1 MSIID
6 TYQKRIKLENILYEL
21 GRVAVA
27 FSGGVDSSLLL
38 AEAAA
43 ILGKENIFALTA
55 DSPLMTA
62 RDRTYA
68 SQVAERLGFA
78 VQWVPFDELNMPK
91 VAANGPERCYYC
103 KYARFQALLE
113 LAAAQNAHL
122 LHGEN
127 ADDAGDY
134 RPGLRAA
141 RELGVRAPLAEA
153 GLDKTDVRILAKE
166 LGLPNWDL
174 PSDACLATRFPVNMP
189 LTRDALE
196 RVQRAEQAIR
206 PLLGNLQLR
215 LRDHGSLARLEV
227 AEEALTTLVQEPLR
241 SEIIRQLKTAGYHY
255 VTLDLE
261 GYRMGSTNE
270 RTAS

>member
-1 MSIID
+1 MFIID
-6 TYQKRIKLENILYEL
+6 IQHKRIKLENILHEL

-38 AEAAA
+38 AASIAT
-43 ILGKENIFALTA
+43 LGKENTWALTA
-55 DSPLMTA
+55 NSPLMTA
-62 RDRTYA
+62 RDRTYV
-68 SQVAERLGFA
+68 SQLAEQLGIA
-78 VQWVPFDELNMPK
+78 VQWVPFDELNRPK

-153 GLDKTDVRILAKE
+153 GRWKAAVY
-166 LGLPNWDL
+166 G
-174 PSDACLATRFPVNMP
+174 
-189 LTRDALE
+189 
-196 RVQRAEQAIR
+196 
-206 PLLGNLQLR
+206 
-215 LRDHGSLARLEV
+215 
-227 AEEALTTLVQEPLR
+227 
-241 SEIIRQLKTAGYHY
+241 
-255 VTLDLE
+255 
-261 GYRMGSTNE
+261 
-270 RTAS
+270 